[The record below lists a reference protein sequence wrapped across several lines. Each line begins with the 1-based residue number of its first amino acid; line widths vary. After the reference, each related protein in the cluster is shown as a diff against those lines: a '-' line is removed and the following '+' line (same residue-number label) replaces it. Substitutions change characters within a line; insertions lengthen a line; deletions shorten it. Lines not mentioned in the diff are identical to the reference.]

1 MDGGEGGG
9 VTLTVTI
16 PPNVVATVHIP
27 TSTGRVDEAS
37 APGVLVAGRKVGGAL
52 ITEIGSGTWTFS
64 ELGEEV
70 EVIVVEKRQLEK
82 RWQCQW
88 HIRAR
93 EGGLGTWAFVGRVLL
108 AGTR

>member
-70 EVIVVEKRQLEK
+70 KVILVE
-82 RWQCQW
+82 
-88 HIRAR
+88 
-93 EGGLGTWAFVGRVLL
+93 
-108 AGTR
+108 